1 MDTRPNE
8 NGPAPACRV
17 RIVGPYPFTH
27 QFRVKPDEAGMPL
40 LAFLSARF
48 PFRRDQEWLDRIHHG
63 HVKVNGTG
71 SQPGVLLTAN
81 DHISH
86 HNPCVTEPA
95 VPDDVRILEE
105 SPDWLVV
112 YKPAPMPVHPGGRY
126 NKNTLT
132 SILEEMGYAG
142 LKIVHRLD
150 AVTSGIIL
158 FARNSGAAQAVQQA
172 FTRGEVQKWYYALVA
187 GIPPQNRMTID
198 RAITRSNG
206 FVFTCSDASG
216 ARGALTHFEVIACG
230 SDRSIVKC
238 IPVTGRTHQIR
249 LHLREWGHP
258 VINDT
263 VYGPGGDDS
272 SRLPQNRGICLQSSF
287 LAVDE
292 LGIHQAMDV
301 PEEWKFQLI

>member
-8 NGPAPACRV
+8 SGIDPACRV

-27 QFRVKPDEAGMPL
+27 RFRVKPDEAGMPL
-40 LAFLSARF
+40 LAFLMARF
-48 PFRRDQEWLDRIHHG
+48 PFRHDREWIDRIRTG
-63 HVKVNGTG
+63 LVQVNGADSRPEG
-71 SQPGVLLTAN
+71 LLAAN
-81 DHISH
+81 DRISH

-95 VPDDVRILEE
+95 VPDDIRILDE
-105 SPDWLVV
+105 SADWLVV

-158 FARNSGAAQAVQQA
+158 FARNSGAALAVQQA
-172 FTRGEVQKWYYALVA
+172 FIKGDVQKWYYALVA
-187 GIPPQNRMTID
+187 GIPSQNQMSID
-198 RAITRSNG
+198 RAITRSKG
-206 FVFTCSDASG
+206 FVFTCSDAAG
-216 ARGALTHFEVIACG
+216 AREALTHFEVIAAG
-230 SDRSIVKC
+230 NDRSIVRC
-238 IPVTGRTHQIR
+238 MPVTGRTHQVR

-263 VYGPGGDDS
+263 VYGHGGDDS
-272 SRLPQNRGICLQSSF
+272 STMPQNRAICLQSSF
-287 LAVDE
+287 LAVKN
-292 LGIHQAMDV
+292 LGIYQEMDV
-301 PEEWKFQLI
+301 PEEWRWF